1 MKQEILARLSDHWTE
16 RGFIN
21 QTAKD
26 LGSTQKRVSYHCNAL
41 LKEGKVEVLGTDNHR
56 KYRLVDWMRRRGAED
71 LARIIKAHWVARGYT
86 PPEITI
92 APLSLTQPSQFTI
105 RSNMKDGL
113 PV

>member
-1 MKQEILARLSDHWTE
+1 MKQEILARLSDNWTK

-21 QTAKD
+21 QTAKE
-26 LGSTQKRVSYHCNAL
+26 LGSSQKRVSYHCGVL
-41 LKEGKVEVLGTDNHR
+41 LKEGKVETLRTDNHR
-56 KYRLVDWMRRRGAED
+56 KYRLVDWTRRRGAED
-71 LARIIKAHWVARGYT
+71 LARIIKAHWTARGYT

-92 APLSLTQPSQFTI
+92 DPLSLGQPSQFTL